1 VGCDWVRQALSAEL
15 DGEADP
21 SEAAAATSHV
31 ARCLSC
37 RAWLTGA
44 RRVDRSV
51 RGLRLSMPVPDQT
64 AAVLARL
71 ESEPGAKAGA
81 PGVLAVRLGLV
92 AVAGANLTMAACLL
106 FGVHIGVLE
115 PVAEHA
121 GRELAAFQ
129 AALAAAFLASA
140 WDGRARG
147 RLAMVA
153 TAMVLLV
160 ATDTAASKQ
169 KPSSYFGT
177 RARGATRSRPA
188 IAGGPSASA
197 ITERPA
203 NGGHPGVPNRWL
215 GSRLAGPI
223 RTSTHRPTAGRS
235 TGRWAWSR
243 R

>member
-1 VGCDWVRQALSAEL
+1 MGCDWVRQALSAEL

-71 ESEPGAKAGA
+71 ESEPRAKAGA

-160 ATDTAASKQ
+160 ATALADLSHGETHLEYELAHLPEVAGFALLALLRRSEGPAGSLRPLRLRRPKRGHLRAA
-169 KPSSYFGT
+169 
-177 RARGATRSRPA
+177 A
-188 IAGGPSASA
+188 
-197 ITERPA
+197 
-203 NGGHPGVPNRWL
+203 
-215 GSRLAGPI
+215 
-223 RTSTHRPTAGRS
+223 
-235 TGRWAWSR
+235 
-243 R
+243 